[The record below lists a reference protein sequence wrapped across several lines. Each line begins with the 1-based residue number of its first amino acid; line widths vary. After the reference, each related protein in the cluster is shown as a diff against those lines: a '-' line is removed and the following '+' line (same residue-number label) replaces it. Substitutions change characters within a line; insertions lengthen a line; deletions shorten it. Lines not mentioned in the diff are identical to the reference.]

1 MSNKIRLP
9 EGVHPVNYNLF
20 FDIDLEKSVFFGK
33 ETIDLKIDKP
43 TAEIILH
50 SSGMK
55 IKSASAFFNGNTIKA
70 KVNTNSTLEQLI
82 LDFDKRITANTKLFL
97 EFEGELTDNM
107 IGLYRSRY
115 TEKNSERYM
124 ATTQFEATYARRA
137 FPCFDEPACK
147 STFDVT
153 MRIDKDL
160 QAISNMPVKEE
171 QREGDKKIIVF
182 HTTPKM
188 STYLLYLCVGKF
200 DFLEGRAGKIIVR
213 VITTPG
219 KKNQT
224 GLALDL
230 TKKFLDYFQK
240 YSGIP
245 YPLPK
250 LDMIAIPDF
259 ASGAMENWGAIT
271 FRETALLF
279 DPAMTSVA
287 VKKRI
292 AMIIAHELW
301 HQWSGNLV
309 TMEWWNDL
317 WLNESFATFMAYK
330 AVDHFFP
337 RWNIWED
344 FILEETDT
352 AFDEDSIASTHP
364 IEMQVNDPSQLEEI
378 FDAISYNKGGSVLRM
393 LESYIGEKDFRKS
406 VSKYLHEHEYGNAT
420 AGDLW
425 KSLAGT
431 SKKPIK
437 NIAAVWMRQP
447 GYPLVSAST
456 KGNMLELSQKRF
468 VFNKKDNSVW
478 PIPLSI
484 KTGNKIFTDIMDRKN
499 KKIPLTSKQFKI
511 NYGQTG
517 FYSVRYGEKEFT
529 NLKAVIADKKL
540 PPVDRWGIQS
550 DMFRLSRH
558 GEITIDKYLDFIK
571 SYSKEDNYLVLS
583 SIFGSMHSVYFVFSQ
598 EDFWNSIWP
607 EFNNLFHGT
616 FSSVL
621 QRLGWDPKADD
632 TEKDALLRDL
642 AIRYMGFAED
652 KDAERKALEK
662 LEKYVVGRK
671 LHPNIRSAIF
681 SVAAGCDSGVY
692 DKLLGIYER
701 SNSPEEKRQVLSA
714 LGHFRDT
721 TILGNALNFSISK
734 KVRKQDIY
742 VTFMS
747 AASNPAARTIL
758 LDWTSRNWKQ
768 LESYKHSHRLLL
780 YIVGSLITAYVTKD
794 KELELKRFFKTHPV
808 DYKMTVNKSFD
819 RVERNISWLR
829 KNREILAKYFSRPN
843 QVS

>member
-9 EGVHPVNYNLF
+9 EGVQPVNYNLF
-20 FDIDLEKSVFFGK
+20 FDIDLEKFRFSGK
-33 ETIDLKIDKP
+33 EVIDVKIGRPAAK
-43 TAEIILH
+43 IMLH
-50 SSGMK
+50 SSGLK
-55 IKSASAFFNGNTIKA
+55 IKNASVLSGGKTIKA
-70 KVNTNSTLEQLI
+70 RTGENTKLEQLI
-82 LDFDKRITANTKLFL
+82 LGFDERITGNAKLFL

-115 TEKNSERYM
+115 TEKKSERYM

-147 STFDVT
+147 STFDVA
-153 MRIDKDL
+153 MRINKDL

-171 QREGDKKIIVF
+171 QKEGDKKTIVF

-188 STYLLYLCVGKF
+188 STYLLYLGVGKF
-200 DFLEGRAGKIIVR
+200 DLLEGRAGKIALR

-219 KKNQT
+219 KKTQAE
-224 GLALDL
+224 LALDL

-279 DPAMTSVA
+279 DPAVTSIA

-337 RWNIWED
+337 QWNIWED

-393 LESYIGEKDFRKS
+393 LESYTGEKDFRKS

-437 NIAAVWMRQP
+437 DMATVWMRQP
-447 GYPLVSAST
+447 GYPLVTANM
-456 KGNMLELSQKRF
+456 KGNALELSQKRF

-484 KTGNKIFTDIMDRKN
+484 KTGNRLFTYIMDKKS
-499 KKIPLTSKQFKI
+499 KKIPLPSKQFKI

-517 FYSVRYGEKEFT
+517 FYRVKYGEKELS

-540 PPVDRWGIQS
+540 PPVDRWGVQS
-550 DMFRLSRH
+550 DMFRLCRH

-571 SYSKEDNYLVLS
+571 SYSKEDSYLVLS
-583 SIFGSMHSVYFVFSQ
+583 SIFGSMQSIYFVFSH

-607 EFNNLFHGT
+607 EFGNLFRGT
-616 FSSVL
+616 FSSAL
-621 QRLGWDPKADD
+621 QRLGWEPKNNER
-632 TEKDALLRDL
+632 EKDALVRDL

-662 LEKYVVGRK
+662 LEKYVNGK
-671 LHPNIRSAIF
+671 ELHPNIRSAVF
-681 SVAAGCDSGVY
+681 SVAAGCDSDVY
-692 DKLLGIYER
+692 DKMLGIYER
-701 SNSPEEKRQVLSA
+701 SNSPEEKRQILSA
-714 LGHFRDT
+714 LGHFKDAT
-721 TILGNALNFSISK
+721 TLGNALNFSISK
-734 KVRKQDIY
+734 NVRKQDIY
-742 VTFMS
+742 VTFVS
-747 AASNPAARTIL
+747 AASNPAARSIL
-758 LDWTSRNWKQ
+758 LDWAGRNWKQ
-768 LESYKHSHRLLL
+768 LESYRHSHRLLL

-794 KELELKRFFKTHPV
+794 KELELKRFFRTHPV
-808 DYKMTVNKSFD
+808 DYKMTVDKSFD
-819 RVERNISWLR
+819 RVERNILWLR
-829 KNREILAKYFSRPN
+829 KNREILAKYFER
-843 QVS
+843 